1 MASYEENPQGI
12 SQADMIVAI
21 PSYNEAEM
29 IGYVASQ
36 ASQGLAEYFG
46 HSRSVLI
53 NCDNHSLDGTRE
65 AFLSVHTAIPKSY
78 LATPPNTPCKGNN
91 LRNLFEKVR
100 DLGAK
105 VVVVVDA
112 DVKSITPQWIKN
124 LAEPMEKGFGFVCPL
139 YVRHK
144 YESTLASTIA
154 YPITRCLYG
163 RRVRQPLA
171 GDFGFQGQ
179 LADKFLQCPV
189 WTESSQNH
197 GINIWMSTVAINA
210 RLPICQSFM
219 GGPKVHRNEDPFA
232 QLTALFHQVVGTI
245 FDLMGVYSDFWR
257 QVKWSKPTAI
267 FGVSGEDV
275 ESPPVMGINENRL
288 HERFTSGFEDYLDL
302 WQQIFDQSVIHK
314 LQEMRGLGMQQFSFP
329 IQTWVNIL
337 FDAAVAYHQVSAPD
351 RSTLLDALL
360 PIYMGK
366 VLAFVRK
373 TERVS
378 VQQAEELV
386 ENECMVFEE
395 TKPYLLSKWDG
406 R

>member
-1 MASYEENPQGI
+1 MAFYEENPQQI
-12 SQADMIVAI
+12 TQADMVVAI

-46 HSRSVLI
+46 QLKSVLI
-53 NCDNHSLDGTRE
+53 NCDNHSMDGTKE
-65 AFLSVHTAIPKSY
+65 AFLSVPTSVPKIY
-78 LATPPNTPCKGNN
+78 LATSPGEQGKGNN
-91 LRNLFEKVR
+91 LRNLFEKVQE
-100 DLGAK
+100 LGAQA
-105 VVVVVDA
+105 VVVVDA

-124 LAEPMEKGFGFVCPL
+124 LGEPLLRGFGFVCPL

-154 YPITRCLYG
+154 YPLTRCLYG
-163 RRVRQPLA
+163 RRVRQPTA
-171 GDFGFQGQ
+171 GDCGFQGK
-179 LADKFLQCPV
+179 LTEAFLRTPV
-189 WTESSQNH
+189 WNEAAQKY
-197 GINIWMSTVAINA
+197 GISIWMSTIAMNA

-245 FDLMGVYSDFWR
+245 FDLMNVYADYWR
-257 QVKWSKPTAI
+257 LVKWSKPTAI
-267 FGVSGEDV
+267 FGVGAQDV
-275 ESPPVMGINENRL
+275 EIPPTIGVNEKRL
-288 HERFTSGFEDYLDL
+288 HERFLHGFDEYLGF
-302 WQQIFDQSVIHK
+302 WQSVFDQNVLHK
-314 LQEMRGLGMQQFSFP
+314 LQEIRSLGLQQFSFP

-337 FDAAVAYHQVSAPD
+337 FDAAVAYRHADAEGRV
-351 RSTLLDALL
+351 TLLDALL

-378 VQQAEELV
+378 VQQAEEQV

-395 TKPYLLSKWDG
+395 TKPYLLGKWE
-406 R
+406 